1 MPTVMKTYTPEEIAE
16 RLDRHVNSI
25 RRNLRKGQIEG
36 QKFSGEWIVTEDAL
50 REWLPAPL
58 YENHFASEEEA

>member
-1 MPTVMKTYTPEEIAE
+1 MKTYTPEEIAE